1 MPIFDSDPPRVSIL
15 IEFNKFKRDNPP
27 IIFSIIRFIPKKRK
41 SFFLE
46 IFGNFFKREKRKKN
60 SFVRS
65 PFFKNIL
72 KILNW
77 ELKLNRGQ
85 VKFMMDI
92 LILIYF

>member
-46 IFGNFFKREKRKKN
+46 IFLREKN

-92 LILIYF
+92 LILICF